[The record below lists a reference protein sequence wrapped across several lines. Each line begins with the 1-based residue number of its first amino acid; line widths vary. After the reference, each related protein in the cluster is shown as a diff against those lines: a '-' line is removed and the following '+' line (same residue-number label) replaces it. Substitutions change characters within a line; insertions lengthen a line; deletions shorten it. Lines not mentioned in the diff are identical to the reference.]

1 MPEAV
6 DGESLLPFLKRPDR
20 PSEEAAAFGYWRS
33 QEDWGKTVR
42 IGRYRLT
49 RWANDEGK
57 RAQVELYDHRVD
69 PNETEN
75 VADQHPAVVR
85 RLMRRLKMDDQR
97 VKQASSD
104 Q

>member
-1 MPEAV
+1 MPEAVV

-33 QEDWGKTVR
+33 QGDWGKTVR

-57 RAQVELYDHRVD
+57 RVQVELYDHRVD
-69 PNETEN
+69 PNNPFLPLFSVE
-75 VADQHPAVVR
+75 
-85 RLMRRLKMDDQR
+85 K
-97 VKQASSD
+97 
-104 Q
+104 

>member
-6 DGESLLPFLKRPDR
+6 DGESLLPFLKCPDR

-33 QEDWGKTVR
+33 QGDWGKTVR
-42 IGRYRLT
+42 IGRYWPT

-57 RAQVELYDHRVD
+57 RVQVELYEHRVD

-85 RLMRRLKMDDQR
+85 RLLERM
-97 VKQASSD
+97 QAGKD
-104 Q
+104 E